1 MRRSPFSLILAAS
14 LLPAVVC
21 AETPAPQPLVPDE
34 AMRRAEELAR
44 EGMDKL
50 LRALETL
57 RDAVPQYGV
66 PYMDP
71 DGNIVIPRLP
81 PGETTGQG
89 GKPLRS

>member
-14 LLPAVVC
+14 LVPAAVC
-21 AETPAPQPLVPDE
+21 AETQPQPYAPDE
-34 AMRRAEELAR
+34 AMRHAEELAR

-57 RDAVPQYGV
+57 RDAVPQYGA
-66 PYMDP
+66 PYMDR

>member
-1 MRRSPFSLILAAS
+1 
-14 LLPAVVC
+14 
-21 AETPAPQPLVPDE
+21 
-34 AMRRAEELAR
+34 MRRAEELAR
-44 EGMDKL
+44 DGMDKL

-66 PYMDP
+66 PYVDG

-81 PGETTGQG
+81 PGETTRPG

>member
-14 LLPAVVC
+14 LVPAAVC
-21 AETPAPQPLVPDE
+21 AETPPQPYAPDE
-34 AMRRAEELAR
+34 AMRHAEELAR

-66 PYMDP
+66 PYMDK

-81 PGETTGQG
+81 PGETTGRG
-89 GKPLRS
+89 NRPLRS

>member
-1 MRRSPFSLILAAS
+1 MGRSRFSLILAAS
-14 LLPAVVC
+14 LLPAAVC
-21 AETPAPQPLVPDE
+21 AETPAPQPYAPDE
-34 AMRRAEELAR
+34 AMRHAEELAR

-57 RDAVPQYGV
+57 RDAVPQYGA
-66 PYMDP
+66 PYVDR

-81 PGETTGQG
+81 PGDTTSQR